1 MEVVYHELPGWN
13 TSIAGVQE
21 WSDLPK
27 EARDYVEYIESFV
40 HSKVGYSLIRCP
52 PQVSKT
58 RISMGS

>member
-1 MEVVYHELPGWN
+1 VEVVYHELPGWN
-13 TSIAGVQE
+13 TSIAKVRE

-27 EARDYVEYIESFV
+27 EARDYVEYIENFV

-58 RISMGS
+58 